1 MDLKKFKKDLISATS
16 ANKTIS
22 FFCKCSVFYNGRAEA
37 ELDDGER
44 LIIIKSD
51 NSLLVHQPEGNTPI
65 NYMKA
70 NSSINIIELEK
81 GVLLKC
87 QNIKLKE
94 YLDIFIE
101 QVYDFTARKLEDG
114 KKLILVG
121 NEKDMS
127 DMIKN
132 NPSMV
137 SKDFQPLSREEH
149 TKFGFIDVF
158 GHDGKGN
165 LVIVECKR
173 YGAGIPAIQQLRRY
187 VEKIVELKGIDKNK
201 VKGIIAAPDIAKNA
215 EEMMIKFGYSYVK
228 IEPSKRHEQY
238 KKDQK
243 KLGDF

>member
-1 MDLKKFKKDLISATS
+1 MDIKKFKKDILSAIS

-22 FFCKCSVFYNGRAEA
+22 FSCKCSVFYSGRAEA
-37 ELDDGER
+37 ELEDGDR

-51 NSLLVHQPEGNTPI
+51 NTLLVHQPEGNTPI

-70 NSSINIIELEK
+70 NSLLEIIDLEK
-81 GVLLKC
+81 GILLKC
-87 QNIKLKE
+87 QNNKLKE

-101 QVYDFTARKLEDG
+101 EVYDFSARKLEDG

-132 NPSMV
+132 NPLLI

-158 GHDGKGN
+158 GHDGRGN

-173 YGAGIPAIQQLRRY
+173 YSAGLPAIQQLRRY
-187 VEKIVELKGIDKNK
+187 VEKIIDLKGIDKNK

-228 IEPSKRHEQY
+228 AEPPKRHEQY